1 VENLLAMLKDC
12 PLRFPLSSFL
22 IVFLGEELYAQKTNG
37 IATQRGLWEEGRV
50 MCWEDIPQHRRVL
63 GFSLCLKRDVSLG
76 LFGFFFFFP
85 RDIRSHFFFLYVME
99 K

>member
-1 VENLLAMLKDC
+1 MLKDC

-63 GFSLCLKRDVSLG
+63 GFSLCLKRDVSVS
-76 LFGFFFFFP
+76 FFFFFFARYQKP
-85 RDIRSHFFFLYVME
+85 LFFLVCNGEMRAYAVL
-99 K
+99 

>member
-1 VENLLAMLKDC
+1 
-12 PLRFPLSSFL
+12 
-22 IVFLGEELYAQKTNG
+22 
-37 IATQRGLWEEGRV
+37 